1 MRSASIAGGL
11 LAVMAVMAT
20 GAGVLPTV
28 VRAES
33 PGKTRVYFGTYTGGK
48 SQGIYRSE
56 LDLASGA
63 LTPPVLAGEA
73 VNPSFLALRPGGK
86 FLYACSEMQVEGKR
100 VGAVAA
106 FAVDAATGDLKA
118 LNKQPSGGGG
128 PCHVSVDPS
137 GSCVLVANYGGGS
150 VSAVPIATD
159 GSLATPG
166 SVAQHT
172 GSSVNKQRQAA
183 PHAHSIN
190 PDPAGR
196 FAFAADLGLDKLL
209 VYKLDAAA
217 GRLTANEPP
226 FASVDP
232 GAGPRHFA
240 FHPSGKFAY
249 VINEISLTVTAFA
262 YDAAKGVLSPVQTI
276 DTLPPGASRE
286 GASTA
291 EVQVHPSGKFL
302 YGSNRGHNTIAVFA
316 IDAATGK
323 LTVVG
328 HQGQD
333 VKTPRNFGVDPSGKY
348 VLVANQDGDSV
359 VVFAVDASTGMLKP
373 TGHKIEVPKPVCVKF
388 AP

>member
-1 MRSASIAGGL
+1 MRSAWIVVGF
-11 LAVMAVMAT
+11 LAVVAVLTLGRPAV
-20 GAGVLPTV
+20 G
-28 VRAES
+28 RAES

-56 LDLASGA
+56 LDLATGA
-63 LTPPVLAGEA
+63 LSPPVLAGEA

-86 FLYACSEMQVEGKR
+86 FLYACSELQADGKR
-100 VGAVAA
+100 IGAVAA
-106 FAVDAATGDLKA
+106 FAVDSATGDLKA

-150 VSAVPIATD
+150 VSALPIAAD

-166 SVAQHT
+166 SVVQHT
-172 GSSVNKQRQAA
+172 GSSVNKQRQSA

-209 VYKLDAAA
+209 VYKLAAA
-217 GRLTANEPP
+217 DGRLTANDPP
-226 FASVDP
+226 FATVDP

-240 FHPSGKFAY
+240 FHPGGKFAY

-262 YDAAKGVLSPVQTI
+262 YDADRGALSPVQTI
-276 DTLPPGASRE
+276 DTLPPGASRV

-316 IDAATGK
+316 IDGTTGK
-323 LTVVG
+323 LTAVG
-328 HQGQD
+328 HQGED
-333 VKTPRNFGVDPSGKY
+333 VKTPRNFGVDPSGRY

-359 VVFAVDASTGMLKP
+359 VVFAVDPSTGMLKT
-373 TGHKIEVPKPVCVKF
+373 TGHKIAVPKPVCVKF

>member
-1 MRSASIAGGL
+1 MRSVWIAGWL
-11 LAVMAVMAT
+11 LSVVVALVGGPPA
-20 GAGVLPTV
+20 V

-56 LDLASGA
+56 LDLATGA
-63 LTPPVLAGEA
+63 LSPPVLAGEA

-86 FLYACSEMQVEGKR
+86 FLYACSEMQSEGKR
-100 VGAVAA
+100 IGAVAA
-106 FAVDAATGDLKA
+106 FAIDSATGDLKA

-150 VSAVPIATD
+150 VSAMPITAD
-159 GSLATPG
+159 GSLGTPG
-166 SVAQHT
+166 SVVQHT
-172 GSSVNKQRQAA
+172 GSSVNKQRQSA

-209 VYKLDAAA
+209 VYKLGVAD
-217 GRLTANEPP
+217 GRLTANDPP

-249 VINEISLTVTAFA
+249 VINEISLTVTAFT
-262 YDAAKGVLSPVQTI
+262 YDSAKGVLAPVQTI
-276 DTLPPGASRE
+276 DTLPPGAKRD

-316 IDAATGK
+316 IDATTGK
-323 LTVVG
+323 LAIVG

-333 VKTPRNFGVDPSGKY
+333 VKTPRNFGVDPSGRF

-359 VVFAVDASTGMLKP
+359 VVFAVDPATGMLKP
-373 TGHKIEVPKPVCVKF
+373 TGQKVDVPKPVCVKF

>member
-1 MRSASIAGGL
+1 L
-11 LAVMAVMAT
+11 DLAT
-20 GAGVLPTV
+20 GALS
-28 VRAES
+28 A
-33 PGKTRVYFGTYTGGK
+33 
-48 SQGIYRSE
+48 
-56 LDLASGA
+56 
-63 LTPPVLAGEA
+63 PVLAGEA
-73 VNPSFLALRPGGK
+73 INPSFLALRPGGK
-86 FLYACSEMQVEGKR
+86 FLYACSEMQADGKR
-100 VGAVAA
+100 LGAVAA
-106 FAVDAATGDLKA
+106 FAVDPATGDLKA
-118 LNKQPSGGGG
+118 LNKQPSGGSG

-150 VSAVPIATD
+150 VSAVPIAAD
-159 GSLATPG
+159 GSLGTPG
-166 SVAQHT
+166 TVVQHT

-209 VYKLDAAA
+209 VYKLAAA
-217 GRLTANEPP
+217 DGRLTANDPP
-226 FASVDP
+226 FAAVDP

-262 YDAAKGVLSPVQTI
+262 YDPARGALSPVQTI
-276 DTLPPGASRE
+276 DTLPAGASRA

-302 YGSNRGHNTIAVFA
+302 YGSNRGHNSIAVFS
-316 IDAATGK
+316 IDLATGK
-323 LTVVG
+323 LTAVG

-333 VKTPRNFGVDPSGKY
+333 VKTPRNFGVDPSGRY

-359 VVFAVDASTGMLKP
+359 VVFAVDPATGMLAP
-373 TGHKIEVPKPVCVKF
+373 TGHKVDVPKPVCVKF

>member
-1 MRSASIAGGL
+1 MRSTWIVGGFVAF
-11 LAVMAVMAT
+11 LAALTLGQPAV
-20 GAGVLPTV
+20 G
-28 VRAES
+28 RAES

-56 LDLASGA
+56 LDLATGA
-63 LTPPVLAGEA
+63 LSPPVLAGEA

-86 FLYACSEMQVEGKR
+86 FLYACSEMQADGKR
-100 VGAVAA
+100 IGAVAA
-106 FAVDAATGDLKA
+106 FAVDPATGDLKA

-150 VSAVPIATD
+150 VSALPIAAD

-166 SVAQHT
+166 SVVQHT

-209 VYKLDAAA
+209 VYKLAAA
-217 GRLTANEPP
+217 DGRLTANEPP
-226 FASVDP
+226 FATVDP

-262 YDAAKGVLSPVQTI
+262 YDAERGVLSPVQTI
-276 DTLPPGASRE
+276 DTLPPGASRV

-316 IDAATGK
+316 IDGMTGK
-323 LTVVG
+323 LTAVG

-333 VKTPRNFGVDPSGKY
+333 VKTPRNFGVDPSGRY

-359 VVFAVDASTGMLKP
+359 VVFAVDPSTGMLKT

>member
-1 MRSASIAGGL
+1 MRRVWIAGWF
-11 LAVMAVMAT
+11 LAVVATLAGGETAV
-20 GAGVLPTV
+20 G
-28 VRAES
+28 RAES

-56 LDLASGA
+56 LDLATGA
-63 LTPPVLAGEA
+63 LSPPVLAGEA

-86 FLYACSEMQVEGKR
+86 FLYACSEMQSEGKR
-100 VGAVAA
+100 IGAVAA
-106 FAVDAATGDLKA
+106 FAIDSATGDLKA

-150 VSAVPIATD
+150 VSAMPIAAD
-159 GSLATPG
+159 GSLGTPG
-166 SVAQHT
+166 SMVQHT
-172 GSSVNKQRQAA
+172 GSSVNKQRQSA

-209 VYKLDAAA
+209 VYKLGAAE
-217 GRLTANEPP
+217 GRLTANDPP

-249 VINEISLTVTAFA
+249 VINEISLTVTAFS
-262 YDAAKGVLSPVQTI
+262 YDAAKGVLAPMQTI
-276 DTLPPGASRE
+276 DTLPPGANRD

-302 YGSNRGHNTIAVFA
+302 YGSNRGHNSIAVFA
-316 IDAATGK
+316 IDATTGK
-323 LTVVG
+323 LASVG
-328 HQGQD
+328 HEGQD
-333 VKTPRNFGVDPSGKY
+333 VKTPRNFGVDPSGRF

-359 VVFAVDASTGMLKP
+359 VVFAVDPSTGMLKP
-373 TGHKIEVPKPVCVKF
+373 TGHKVDVPKPVCVKF